1 VTSFEDHREPPQRFH
16 GDENGDENGGF
27 FSSKNGE
34 FLTTTGE
41 LTDRNWDVTEKWW
54 IGMEIRDQI

>member
-1 VTSFEDHREPPQRFH
+1 MAMKMVMKMVD
-16 GDENGDENGGF
+16 
-27 FSSKNGE
+27 FSAAKMVS

-54 IGMEIRDQI
+54 I